1 MLRSISCNVYITYTS
16 FFCGGLSL
24 LAGENGILAYH
35 IDDPLEQINQAQH
48 GAHYI
53 IIYPNLDTLREL
65 LYSNYINKQIEEN
78 NEIVLINPF
87 YETTGSVR
95 QVLSKKY
102 NNDINDVSK
111 HEQEK
116 SLIIADALKRYFG
129 EQNIDDRSFKMSL
142 VDHAKKIGRSGIS
155 ILGDMGTYNHKSKH
169 EELVD
174 YELSLPTKYGD
185 GIALKG
191 FCLYH
196 KKDFET
202 FSEKQKQK
210 LVEHHGKALKL
221 VESQ

>member
-1 MLRSISCNVYITYTS
+1 MWR
-16 FFCGGLSL
+16 FK
-24 LAGENGILAYH
+24 GENGIRTYH
-35 IDDPLEQINQAQH
+35 IDDALEQINQAEH

-53 IIYPNLDTLREL
+53 IIYPTLHTSREL
-65 LYSNYINKQIEEN
+65 YCNYVHKQIEAN
-78 NEIVLINPF
+78 NGIVLINPF
-87 YETTGSVR
+87 YETTESVR
-95 QVLSKKY
+95 QVLSNKY

-142 VDHAKKIGRSGIS
+142 VDHATKIGKSDLS
-155 ILGDMGTYNHKSKH
+155 ILGDMGAYHHKSKH

-210 LVEHHGKALKL
+210 LIEHLRKALKI
-221 VESQ
+221 VQAE